1 MPRSGRPGLFTP
13 APALRARGSHPR
25 WGAPVAPRPRPR
37 PAPPAPTPHPGLAG
51 RESDGSVSCRVP
63 LVEPGCGSRGG
74 GVDTAQDVGDRT
86 ELPGRHS
93 LCRGAARRGG
103 PGEEDIPRALPPLS
117 ASPKPRCPLR
127 NAEGRTCAV
136 PRHRQLRPRICL
148 PLIQPTPTLGTPVF
162 PSNHSGRRRRQ
173 QGPPGPRAGPRQ
185 GPHPHTALQV
195 PGSRQSHPRA
205 PARAPLQSEQPGK
218 HCGPSGAE
226 RREADGA
233 QARALCRAGPRGQPG
248 PACGRLSELKWPL
261 TELIRLRQRQLST
274 EPENLPESAA

>member
-1 MPRSGRPGLFTP
+1 MPPGRALAPPHPPPPLTP
-13 APALRARGSHPR
+13 ASRAVSQTVPSPAGCPSWSPAV
-25 WGAPVAPRPRPR
+25 GAGAAVW
-37 PAPPAPTPHPGLAG
+37 TPHRTWGTERSCPVGTACAVGPPGG
-51 RESDGSVSCRVP
+51 
-63 LVEPGCGSRGG
+63 
-74 GVDTAQDVGDRT
+74 
-86 ELPGRHS
+86 
-93 LCRGAARRGG
+93 GG